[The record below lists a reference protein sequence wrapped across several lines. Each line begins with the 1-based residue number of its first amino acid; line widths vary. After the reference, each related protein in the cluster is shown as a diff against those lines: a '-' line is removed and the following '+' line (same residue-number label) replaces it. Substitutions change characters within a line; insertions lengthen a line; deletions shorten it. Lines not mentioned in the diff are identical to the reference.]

1 MPDLAN
7 AFDDLHMTSHEPQNQ
22 ISVVLV
28 EDHALVRQGFRRL
41 LEDDPAIRIV
51 GEASDGEEAV
61 ELVRVLHPDVV
72 IMDCAL
78 PKMSGLTATSQI
90 REISLHTAVLILS
103 MHSEDTWVQK
113 AIKSGARGY
122 ILKNATDLD
131 LAAAVKRVAA
141 GEFVFD
147 PRLRRTPPL
156 RGQRSSAL
164 TARELQ
170 VLQLIVDGKSNKEIA
185 EQLELSPNTVGVHR
199 ANIMQALGIH
209 NTAGLVAYAI
219 RNGLVNP
226 Q

>member
-7 AFDDLHMTSHEPQNQ
+7 VVDDFRMTSLEPQAQ
-22 ISVVLV
+22 ISVILA

-51 GEASDGEEAV
+51 GEANDGEEAV

-78 PKMSGLTATSQI
+78 PRVSGLTATNQI
-90 REISLHTAVLILS
+90 REISSHTAVLILS
-103 MHSEDTWVQK
+103 MHSEETWVQK

-131 LAAAVKRVAA
+131 LGAAVKRVAA

-164 TARELQ
+164 TTRELQ